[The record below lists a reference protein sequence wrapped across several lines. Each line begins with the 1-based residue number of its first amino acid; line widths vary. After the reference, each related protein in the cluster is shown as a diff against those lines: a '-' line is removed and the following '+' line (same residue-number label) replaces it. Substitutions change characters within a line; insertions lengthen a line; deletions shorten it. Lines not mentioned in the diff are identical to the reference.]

1 MTGLRI
7 DSSQQVP
14 ANYLS
19 DQYYL
24 ALQSDN
30 ATGETKVYID
40 FSAQPT
46 QEIVDNIEL
55 YPTIATW
62 QEGQPVKEVIGNSI
76 VFTCP
81 ESVNSAGGYDIEING
96 SYISISYFGSAPY
109 TTFGV
114 YSGDSKVW
122 PT

>member
-19 DQYYL
+19 NQYYL
-24 ALQSDN
+24 ALQSES
-30 ATGETKVYID
+30 ARGETKVYID

-46 QEIVDNIEL
+46 QEIVENIEL

-81 ESVNSAGGYDIEING
+81 ESAPSAGGYDIEING
-96 SYISISYFGSAPY
+96 SYISITYYGSAPHE
-109 TTFGV
+109 TFGV
-114 YSGDSKVW
+114 YSGHTKVW